1 MELRRQAVSER
12 QTYDIPAVAASALA
26 SLRLRG
32 PRVQCLTNTV
42 AQSITANLLHAAGV
56 RASMSTHPA
65 EVAAISASADALLVN
80 LGTPDA
86 AREAAVPIAV
96 AAASRAG
103 RPIVLDPVFADA
115 SALRIALAAVVLE
128 TPGLVVKGNEREM
141 AALARAHGPA
151 LQRAAVQVTTG
162 PVDVVSAGDRIV
174 RIANGHPHMA
184 AVTGL
189 GCAAGAL
196 VGAVLAVEP
205 DAFCATA
212 AAMLTLGI
220 AGELAGERSR
230 GPGSFA
236 VALLDAM
243 HHLDD
248 ETLQSR
254 ARLS

>member
-1 MELRRQAVSER
+1 MP
-12 QTYDIPAVAASALA
+12 DIPAAAAMALA
-26 SLRLRG
+26 NLRARG

-42 AQSITANLLHAAGV
+42 AQSLTANLLHAAGV

-65 EVAAISASADALLVN
+65 EVAAMSASADALLVN

-86 AREAAVPIAV
+86 AREAAVPVAI
-96 AAASRAG
+96 AAAAQAG
-103 RPIVLDPVFADA
+103 RPIVLDPVFVDA
-115 SALRIALAAVVLE
+115 SPVRMSLAARVLE
-128 TPGLVVKGNEREM
+128 TPGVVVKGNEREM

-151 LQRAAVQVTTG
+151 LQRAAVRVTTG
-162 PVDVVSAGDRIV
+162 PTDVVTAGRQIA

-189 GCAAGAL
+189 GCTAGAL
-196 VGAVLAVEP
+196 IAAFLAVER
-205 DAFCATA
+205 DAFLATA
-212 AAMLTLGI
+212 GAMLALGI
-220 AGELAGERSR
+220 AGELAAEASR

-243 HHLDD
+243 HHLNGD
-248 ETLQSR
+248 TLQSR